1 MTIADIKKE
10 MTDAFI
16 ANKVVQERYGLRAD
30 RGFDEQFSK
39 VSLENIIFSVVATAM
54 WFNAKL
60 FAQHK
65 ADVLQLL
72 KENRAHTTEW
82 YATRAKEF
90 QFGSEL
96 VVGTDQYDNST
107 LTDEQIE
114 EQQIIKFAASME
126 SANQSYLFIK
136 VATENEGIKQP
147 LNEKQLQALKTYL
160 GKIKDAG
167 VRIKVINEPADFI
180 RLKLDIYYN
189 PMILDV
195 EGKRLDGSD
204 DTPVQSAIEHYI
216 STLSFN
222 GLYVNQ
228 SLVDSLQVV
237 EGVEIAELKEA
248 SSRYGALVEYRPID
262 ARSVPYAGYY
272 QIAEDDLMLNFIPN
286 E

>member
-65 ADVLQLL
+65 EDVLTLL

-82 YATRAKEF
+82 YATRARAF

-96 VVGTDQYDNST
+96 VSETDQYDNST

-136 VATENEGIKQP
+136 VATESEGVKQP
-147 LNEKQLQALKTYL
+147 LGSRELQALKAYL
-160 GKIKDAG
+160 GQIKDAG
-167 VRIKVINEPADFI
+167 VRIKVINEPADSI

-189 PMILDV
+189 PMILDSY
-195 EGKRLDGSD
+195 GKRLDGSD

-222 GLYVNQ
+222 GLYINQ

-272 QIAEDDLMLNFIPN
+272 QIAEDDLILNFIPN